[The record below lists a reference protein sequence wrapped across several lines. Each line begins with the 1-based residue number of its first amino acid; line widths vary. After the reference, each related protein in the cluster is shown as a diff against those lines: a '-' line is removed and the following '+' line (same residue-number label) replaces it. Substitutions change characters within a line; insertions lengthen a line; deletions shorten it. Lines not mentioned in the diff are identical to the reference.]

1 MEKIELVK
9 EFLKENT
16 LVWDGMIYDKS
27 KEVIREATEKD
38 LNSLNFKTL
47 MVKIQGLSGEQL
59 IAIRV
64 DINLTKFIIYGIDS
78 DYIEC
83 YYIDERTQD
92 LLENNL
98 SKDWIKFCSKNNGLV
113 YQKAL
118 EKSLKEKI
126 NKINKSTSKQI
137 EKLNNKIEDL
147 NKSRQEKI
155 ESLEDVRDITFN
167 I

>member
-1 MEKIELVK
+1 MN
-9 EFLKENT
+9 LK
-16 LVWDGMIYDKS
+16 
-27 KEVIREATEKD
+27 KD
-38 LNSLNFKTL
+38 LNTLNFKTL

-59 IAIRV
+59 IAISV
-64 DINLTKFIIYGIDS
+64 DINLTTFNIYGIDS
-78 DYIEC
+78 KYNDC
-83 YYIDERTQD
+83 YYIDEKTKD
-92 LLENNL
+92 LLQCNL
-98 SKDWIKFCSKNNGLV
+98 SKDWIKFCSKNRGLV

-155 ESLEDVRDITFN
+155 ESLEDVRDIAFN